1 MKLVIFDMDGLIF
14 DSERLFKDKLSEA
27 MAERGYMLELEVY
40 LSSLGANSDS
50 SRRIML
56 DRYGEDYPYEEI
68 SAEARRAFNEYV
80 MKNGIPVKRGIPE
93 LLNYLNSC
101 GIRCAVAS
109 STRSEL
115 VKMYLEMSRLDGYFD
130 IVIGGEAVKPSK
142 PAPDIFLKACGEAGV
157 KPSEALVLEDSENG
171 ILAAVNGGIPV
182 ICIPDMKQHDSG
194 LLGKCAACVKDAYGV
209 MDYIEQHK
217 NSRTGE

>member
-1 MKLVIFDMDGLIF
+1 MKLVIFDMDGLMF

-27 MAERGYMLELEVY
+27 MAERGYTLELEVY
-40 LSSLGANSDS
+40 LSTLGANSDS

-56 DRYGEDYPYEEI
+56 TRYGEDYPYEEI
-68 SAEARRAFNEYV
+68 SAAARRAFNEYV
-80 MKNGIPVKRGIPE
+80 MKNGIPIKSGIPE
-93 LLNYLNSC
+93 LLQYLNGC

-130 IVIGGEAVKPSK
+130 IVIGGEAVKLSK
-142 PAPDIFLKACGEAGV
+142 PAPDIFLKACCEAGV

-194 LLGKCAACVKDAYGV
+194 LLAKCVACVKDAYGV